1 MRETGPVPE
10 LTHHFP
16 SKPIDQNLMQ
26 MVTPRCLVMEN
37 IIFVLDVYPAK
48 FSSLNTVEEWKRDNG
63 KQLAFFAKV
72 NNFI

>member
-1 MRETGPVPE
+1 
-10 LTHHFP
+10 
-16 SKPIDQNLMQ
+16 MQ